1 MQLPRRHFLHLASA
15 PLALP
20 FVLRRAWAGA
30 YPSKPIRMFVGFP
43 AGGQVDIIARL
54 VGQGLGERIGQTI
67 VVENKPGAGGNLGA
81 QALIG
86 SAPDGYTLFFATT
99 ANAINTTLFANLPY
113 DFARDVTAVAPVNR
127 IPLVLQVN
135 PSFPAKDLAE
145 FIAYAKANPSKVNI
159 ASPSA
164 GTPPYLCVD
173 LLKMMAGIDI
183 THVPY
188 FGENQ
193 MVTDLLGGQVLAGFG
208 GISPSMGHIKAGKL
222 RALGVTTATRVAELP
237 DVPTIGETVR
247 GFEASGWSGVVAP
260 KNTPQDI
267 VGKLATAIH
276 DLQTDPGFTGKLAEF
291 GVTPLT
297 MSPAEYAKFIA
308 DETDKWG
315 KVVKFAGLKPG

>member
-1 MQLPRRHFLHLASA
+1 MRPCVRREACREETMQLPRRHILRLASA
-15 PLALP
+15 SLALP
-20 FVLRRAWAGA
+20 FVLRRAWAEA
-30 YPSKPIRMFVGFP
+30 YPSKPIRMFLGFP
-43 AGGQVDIIARL
+43 AGGQVDIVARL
-54 VGQGLGERIGQTI
+54 VGQGLGERIGQTV
-67 VVENKPGAGGNLGA
+67 VVEIKPGAGGNLGA

-193 MVTDLLGGQVLAGFG
+193 MITDLLGGQVLAGFG
-208 GISPSMGHIKAGKL
+208 GISPSIPHIKAGKL
-222 RALGVTTATRVAELP
+222 RGIGVTTAARAAELP
-237 DVPTIGETVR
+237 DIPTI
-247 GFEASGWSGVVAP
+247 
-260 KNTPQDI
+260 
-267 VGKLATAIH
+267 
-276 DLQTDPGFTGKLAEF
+276 
-291 GVTPLT
+291 
-297 MSPAEYAKFIA
+297 
-308 DETDKWG
+308 
-315 KVVKFAGLKPG
+315 

>member
-1 MQLPRRHFLHLASA
+1 M
-15 PLALP
+15 P
-20 FVLRRAWAGA
+20 FVTSRGRAEA

-43 AGGQVDIIARL
+43 AGGQVDIISRL
-54 VGQGLGERIGQTI
+54 VGQGLGERIGQTV

-86 SAPDGYTLFFATT
+86 SAADGYTLFFATT

-127 IPLVLQVN
+127 IALVLQVN
-135 PSFPAKDLAE
+135 PSFPAKNLAE
-145 FIAYAKANPSKVNI
+145 FIAYAKANPGKVNI

-222 RALGVTTATRVAELP
+222 LALGVTSAKRVAELP
-237 DVPTIGETVR
+237 DVPTIGETVS

-260 KNTPQDI
+260 KNTPHDI
-267 VGKLATAIH
+267 VDKLANAIH
-276 DLQTDPGFTGKLAEF
+276 GLQTDQNFTERLTEF
-291 GVTPLT
+291 GVTLLT
-297 MSPAEYAKFIA
+297 MPPAEFAKFIA
-308 DETDKWG
+308 EETDKWG
-315 KVVKFAGLKPG
+315 KVVGFAGLKPG

>member
-1 MQLPRRHFLHLASA
+1 MQFPRRNILRLASA
-15 PLALP
+15 SLALP
-20 FVLRRAWAGA
+20 FVSRRAWAEA

-43 AGGQVDIIARL
+43 AGGQVDIISRF

-99 ANAINTTLFANLPY
+99 SNAINTTLFANLPY

-127 IPLVLQVN
+127 IPLVLEVN
-135 PSFPAKDLAE
+135 PSFPAKNVAE
-145 FIAYAKANPSKVNI
+145 FVAYAKANPGKVNI

-173 LLKMMAGIDI
+173 LLKMVAGIDV

-193 MVTDLLGGQVLAGFG
+193 MVTDLLGGQVLAAFG
-208 GISPSMGHIKAGKL
+208 GISAGIGQIKAGKL
-222 RALGVTTATRVAELP
+222 RALGVTSGTRVAELP
-237 DVPTIGETVR
+237 DVPTIGETIS

-267 VGKLATAIH
+267 VDKLAKAIH
-276 DLQTDPGFTGKLAEF
+276 DLQADPGFIRKLTEF
-291 GVTPLT
+291 GVTLLT
-297 MSPAEYAKFIA
+297 MPPAGFANFIA
-308 DETDKWG
+308 DETEKWS